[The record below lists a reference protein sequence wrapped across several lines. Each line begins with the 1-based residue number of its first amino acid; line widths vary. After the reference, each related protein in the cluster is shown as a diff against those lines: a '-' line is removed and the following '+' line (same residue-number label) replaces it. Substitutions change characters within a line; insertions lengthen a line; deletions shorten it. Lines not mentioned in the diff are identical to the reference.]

1 MEIPGRGVEGG
12 GLPHRRH
19 VCVDGMSLC
28 GRVQLLA
35 KLSSVNAHIRTEIQE
50 RVIEASC
57 GSLASLARARR
68 PNVGITGVSVN
79 DGIVVVV
86 VVDGS
91 RVGQVQWGRC
101 EQGPQG

>member
-1 MEIPGRGVEGG
+1 
-12 GLPHRRH
+12 
-19 VCVDGMSLC
+19 MSLC

-68 PNVGITGVSVN
+68 PNVSITDVNVN

-86 VVDGS
+86 DSS